1 MKKIILAVAS
11 VLALG
16 LVVGCKQQIEGSLNV
31 TSTNFNKSLD
41 PVTTTKTYVY
51 SVSGSAT
58 SKGKYVVYDKA
69 GKFNRV
75 DQTTTTVW
83 TPKQDVSVTE
93 ETNPN
98 NNSIIYT
105 ISALGDVTMTT
116 ETITKS
122 SKDADPEKSTT
133 VYNKVKN
140 PSLGLGDV
148 RKSITITKIDNKFY
162 TNNAD
167 GTKKVVEGVD
177 FSAAEI
183 DLSKFN
189 DETSTESVYYRGAE
203 YNTTWDKASATPTD
217 YISKTTTTT
226 SGYTYDLKLTRK

>member
-41 PVTTTKTYVY
+41 ESTTKTYVY
-51 SVSGSAT
+51 SVSGTAT
-58 SKGKYVVYDKA
+58 QTTKQVRYEKADKY
-69 GKFNRV
+69 NSNET
-75 DQTTTTVW
+75 TTTTVW
-83 TPKQDVSVTE
+83 TPTKDVSVTE
-93 ETNPN
+93 TTNPN
-98 NNSIIYT
+98 NNSITYT
-105 ISALGDVTMTT
+105 ITAVGDATVTV
-116 ETITKS
+116 ESIIKS
-122 SKDADPEKSTT
+122 SKDADPVKSKSVTD
-133 VYNKVKN
+133 KVQN
-140 PSLGLGDV
+140 SDFVDV
-148 RKSITITKIDNKFY
+148 TKTITITKIDNKFY
-162 TNNAD
+162 INNVD

-183 DLSKFN
+183 DFSKFS
-189 DETSTESVYYRGAE
+189 DETSTESVSYSDAVYD
-203 YNTTWDKASATPTD
+203 NSWDKASATPTD

>member
-41 PVTTTKTYVY
+41 ESTTKTFYY
-51 SVSGSAT
+51 KASGTAT
-58 SKGKYVVYDKA
+58 QTTKQVTYEKADKY
-69 GKFNRV
+69 NSREI
-75 DQTTTTVW
+75 TTTTVW
-83 TPKQDVSVTE
+83 TPTKDVAVTE
-93 ETNPN
+93 KTDPK
-98 NNSIIYT
+98 NNSITYT
-105 ISALGDVTMTT
+105 ITAYGDVTMTT

-122 SKDADPEKSTT
+122 SKDADPVKLKT
-133 VYNKVKN
+133 VTDKVQDET
-140 PSLGLGDV
+140 LGNV
-148 RKSITITKIDNKFY
+148 KREITITKIDNKFY
-162 TNNAD
+162 IDNTD

-183 DLSKFN
+183 DFSKFS
-189 DETSTESVYYRGAE
+189 DETSTEAVTYTDAAYDYS
-203 YNTTWDKASATPTD
+203 WDKASATPTD
-217 YISKTTTTT
+217 YTSKTTTTT

>member
-51 SVSGSAT
+51 SVSGTAT
-58 SKGKYVVYDKA
+58 QTTKKVTYEKADKY
-69 GKFNRV
+69 NSSES
-75 DQTTTTVW
+75 TTTTVW
-83 TPKQDVSVTE
+83 TPTKNVSVTE
-93 ETNPN
+93 ITDPN
-98 NNSIIYT
+98 NNSITYKITAVGDATVTAESIY
-105 ISALGDVTMTT
+105 
-116 ETITKS
+116 KS
-122 SKDADPEKSTT
+122 SKDAEPVKSKMVTD
-133 VYNKVKN
+133 KVKD
-140 PSLGLGDV
+140 SGLKDV
-148 RKSITITKIDNKFY
+148 AQEITITKIDNKFY
-162 TNNAD
+162 IDNAD

-183 DLSKFN
+183 DFSKFS
-189 DETSTESVYYRGAE
+189 DETSTEAVSYRDPVYDHS
-203 YNTTWDKASATPTD
+203 WDKASATPTD
-217 YISKTTTTT
+217 YVTKTTTTT

>member
-51 SVSGSAT
+51 SVSGTVT
-58 SKGKYVVYDKA
+58 SKNKTVYYNKA
-69 GKFNRV
+69 DKFNLQE
-75 DQTTTTVW
+75 QTETTVW
-83 TPKQDVSVTE
+83 TPNKNDITVTE
-93 ETNPN
+93 TTDPAN
-98 NNSIIYT
+98 NKITYQIQISGSYT
-105 ISALGDVTMTT
+105 TT
-116 ETITKS
+116 VETITKS
-122 SKDADPEKSTT
+122 TSEADPVKTENVYKGPADET
-133 VYNKVKN
+133 V
-140 PSLGLGDV
+140 
-148 RKSITITKIDNKFY
+148 SIEKIDNKFY
-162 TNNAD
+162 ILNKD
-167 GTKKVVEGVD
+167 GTYKVVEGVD

-189 DETSTESVYYRGAE
+189 DETSIVTVTGTEDINPV
-203 YNTTWDKASATPTD
+203 
-217 YISKTTTTT
+217 KTTRTK

>member
-41 PVTTTKTYVY
+41 ESTTKTYVY
-51 SVSGSAT
+51 SVSGS
-58 SKGKYVVYDKA
+58 V
-69 GKFNRV
+69 
-75 DQTTTTVW
+75 TTTKKEVTYQKADKYNSNETTTVNVW
-83 TPKQDVSVTE
+83 TPKQDVFVTE
-93 ETNPN
+93 TTNPN
-98 NNSIIYT
+98 NNSIDYT
-105 ISALGDVTMTT
+105 ITAYGDVTQTV
-116 ETITKS
+116 ETINKLTSESEPVKS
-122 SKDADPEKSTT
+122 KA
-133 VYNKVKN
+133 VYDKVQN
-140 PSLGLGDV
+140 SRLGNV
-148 RKSITITKIDNKFY
+148 QKSIYITKIDNKFY
-162 TNNAD
+162 LNNAD

>member
-1 MKKIILAVAS
+1 MKKIFLAVAS

-51 SVSGSAT
+51 SVSGSVTTTTKNVTYQKAD
-58 SKGKYVVYDKA
+58 KYNSYEST
-69 GKFNRV
+69 
-75 DQTTTTVW
+75 QTTVW

-93 ETNPN
+93 RTDPN
-98 NNSIIYT
+98 SNSITYT
-105 ISALGDVTMTT
+105 ISALGDVTKTT
-116 ETITKS
+116 ETIIKS

-162 TNNAD
+162 IDNAD

-183 DLSKFN
+183 DLSKFS
-189 DETSTESVYYRGAE
+189 DETSTESVSYYGADFE
-203 YNTTWDKASATPTD
+203 DKSAAPTD
-217 YISKTTTTT
+217 YISKSTSTT
-226 SGYTYDLKLTRK
+226 SGLTYALKLTRK

>member
-41 PVTTTKTYVY
+41 AFTKKTYVY
-51 SVSGSAT
+51 SVSGTAT
-58 SKGKYVVYDKA
+58 QTTKQVTYEKADKY
-69 GKFNRV
+69 NSNET
-75 DQTTTTVW
+75 TTTTVW
-83 TPKQDVSVTE
+83 TPTKDVSVTE
-93 ETNPN
+93 TTNPN
-98 NNSIIYT
+98 DNSITYT
-105 ISALGDVTMTT
+105 IKAYGDETQTK

-122 SKDADPEKSTT
+122 SKDAEPEKSKI
-133 VYNKVKN
+133 VNDKVRAS
-140 PSLGLGDV
+140 SLGNVL
-148 RKSITITKIDNKFY
+148 KTINITKIDNKFY
-162 TNNAD
+162 IDNKD
-167 GTKKVVEGVD
+167 GTQKVVEGVD

-183 DLSKFN
+183 DFSKFS
-189 DETSTESVYYRGAE
+189 DETSTEAVSYVGAG
-203 YNTTWDKASATPTD
+203 YDNSWDKASATPTD

>member
-31 TSTNFNKSLD
+31 TSTNFNKNLD
-41 PVTTTKTYVY
+41 QETTKTYVY
-51 SVSGSAT
+51 SVSGTAT
-58 SKGKYVVYDKA
+58 
-69 GKFNRV
+69 
-75 DQTTTTVW
+75 QTTKQVTYQKADEYNSLESTQTIVW
-83 TPKQDVSVTE
+83 TPTKDITVTE
-93 ETNPN
+93 TTNPN
-98 NNSIIYT
+98 NNSITYRITAYGE
-105 ISALGDVTMTT
+105 ATMTT

-122 SKDADPEKSTT
+122 SKDADPEKSKT
-133 VYNKVKN
+133 VYDKVKM
-140 PSLGLGDV
+140 PTLGNISQVID
-148 RKSITITKIDNKFY
+148 ITKIDNKFY
-162 TNNAD
+162 INNAD

-189 DETSTESVYYRGAE
+189 DETSKESVSYYGAKYE
-203 YNTTWDKASATPTD
+203 DKSAAPTD
-217 YISKTTTTT
+217 YISKDTRTE

>member
-41 PVTTTKTYVY
+41 ASTTKTYVY
-51 SVSGSAT
+51 SVSGTAT
-58 SKGKYVVYDKA
+58 QTKKLVTYEKADKY
-69 GKFNRV
+69 NSSES
-75 DQTTTTVW
+75 TTTIVW
-83 TPKQDVSVTE
+83 TPTKDVSVTE
-93 ETNPN
+93 VTNPT
-98 NNSIIYT
+98 NNSITYT
-105 ISALGDVTMTT
+105 ITVVGEATVTA
-116 ETITKS
+116 ESIYKS
-122 SKDADPEKSTT
+122 SKDADPVKSK
-133 VYNKVKN
+133 KVTDK
-140 PSLGLGDV
+140 V
-148 RKSITITKIDNKFY
+148 RDSRLRDISETIYITKIDNKFY
-162 TNNAD
+162 IGNAD

-183 DLSKFN
+183 DFSKFS
-189 DETSTESVYYRGAE
+189 DETSTESVSYAGAV
-203 YNTTWDKASATPTD
+203 YDYSWDKASATPTD

>member
-41 PVTTTKTYVY
+41 AFTTKTYVY

-58 SKGKYVVYDKA
+58 QTTKNVTYQKADEYNSYVM
-69 GKFNRV
+69 
-75 DQTTTTVW
+75 TTTTVW
-83 TPKQDVSVTE
+83 TPTKDVYVTE
-93 ETNPN
+93 MTNPN
-98 NNSIIYT
+98 NNSITYEITAY
-105 ISALGDVTMTT
+105 GDATVTT
-116 ETITKS
+116 ETIYKP
-122 SKDADPEKSTT
+122 SKDADPVKSKSVTD
-133 VYNKVKN
+133 KVQN
-140 PSLGLGDV
+140 ATLGNV
-148 RKSITITKIDNKFY
+148 SKTITITKIDNKFY
-162 TNNAD
+162 INNTD
-167 GTKKVVEGVD
+167 GTTKVVEGVD

-183 DLSKFN
+183 DFSKFS
-189 DETSTESVYYRGAE
+189 DETSTEAVSYNGAVYDDS
-203 YNTTWDKASATPTD
+203 WDKASATPTD

>member
-51 SVSGSAT
+51 SVSGSVTTTTKNVTYQKAD
-58 SKGKYVVYDKA
+58 KY
-69 GKFNRV
+69 NSNET
-75 DQTTTTVW
+75 TTTTVW
-83 TPKQDVSVTE
+83 TPTKDVAVTE
-93 ETNPN
+93 TTDPN
-98 NNSIIYT
+98 NNSITYT
-105 ISALGDVTMTT
+105 ITAYGDVTTTT
-116 ETITKS
+116 ETIYKP
-122 SKDADPEKSTT
+122 SKDADPEKSKT
-133 VYNKVKN
+133 VYDKVKLPN
-140 PSLGLGDV
+140 LGNV
-148 RKSITITKIDNKFY
+148 SKTIIITKIDNKFY
-162 TNNAD
+162 IDNVD

-183 DLSKFN
+183 DFSKFS
-189 DETSTESVYYRGAE
+189 DETSKESVSYFGADYE
-203 YNTTWDKASATPTD
+203 DKSAAPTD
-217 YISKTTTTT
+217 YISKSTKTE

>member
-31 TSTNFNKSLD
+31 TSTNFNKNLD
-41 PVTTTKTYVY
+41 AFTTKTYVY

-58 SKGKYVVYDKA
+58 TTTKQVKYEKA
-69 GKFNRV
+69 DEYNSDVITR
-75 DQTTTTVW
+75 TTVW
-83 TPKQDVSVTE
+83 TPTKDVYVTE
-93 ETNPN
+93 TTNPN
-98 NNSIIYT
+98 SNSITYNITAY
-105 ISALGDVTMTT
+105 GDVTMTT
-116 ETITKS
+116 ERIYKP
-122 SKDADPEKSTT
+122 SKEADPVKSKS
-133 VYNKVKN
+133 VMGKVQQPTFEN
-140 PSLGLGDV
+140 F
-148 RKSITITKIDNKFY
+148 RKDIVITKIDNKFY
-162 TNNAD
+162 INNQD

-189 DETSTESVYYRGAE
+189 DETSTESVSYDGPVYD
-203 YNTTWDKASATPTD
+203 YSWDKASATPTD
-217 YISKTTTTT
+217 YITKTTTTT

>member
-31 TSTNFNKSLD
+31 TSTNFNKDLD
-41 PVTTTKTYVY
+41 KSTTKTYVY

-58 SKGKYVVYDKA
+58 KTIKNVTYQKADKY
-69 GKFNRV
+69 NSIES
-75 DQTTTTVW
+75 TETIVW
-83 TPKQDVSVTE
+83 TPTKDVTVS
-93 ETNPN
+93 ETTDPN
-98 NNSIIYT
+98 NNSITYNITAY
-105 ISALGDVTMTT
+105 GDVTKTK

-122 SKDADPEKSTT
+122 SKDADPEKSKT
-133 VYNKVKN
+133 VSGKDKDSNLKN
-140 PSLGLGDV
+140 IEQ
-148 RKSITITKIDNKFY
+148 KITITKIDNKFY
-162 TNNAD
+162 IDNID
-167 GTKKVVEGVD
+167 GTTKVVEGVD

-183 DLSKFN
+183 DFSKFS
-189 DETSTESVYYRGAE
+189 DETSTEAVSYTGAVYDYS
-203 YNTTWDKASATPTD
+203 WDKASATPTD

>member
-31 TSTNFNKSLD
+31 TSTNFNKNLD
-41 PVTTTKTYVY
+41 ALTTKTYVY
-51 SVSGSAT
+51 SVSGTAT
-58 SKGKYVVYDKA
+58 QTTKQVTYDKA
-69 GKFNRV
+69 DKYNSYEST
-75 DQTTTTVW
+75 QTTVW
-83 TPKQDVSVTE
+83 TPTKDVAVTE

-98 NNSIIYT
+98 NNSITYT
-105 ISALGDVTMTT
+105 ITAYGAETMTT
-116 ETITKS
+116 ETINKP
-122 SKDADPEKSTT
+122 SKDADPVKSKYVTD
-133 VYNKVKN
+133 KVKI
-140 PSLGLGDV
+140 PALGNV
-148 RKSITITKIDNKFY
+148 SMPITIKKIDNKFY
-162 TNNAD
+162 INNVD

-183 DLSKFN
+183 DLSKFS
-189 DETSTESVYYRGAE
+189 DETSTEAVSYTGAVYD
-203 YNTTWDKASATPTD
+203 NSWDKASATPTD